1 MVVRGHVG
9 VPRTSWTA
17 LLEHA
22 LPFEGDMQ
30 ISSKSKGLRRG
41 FTAAIMAAMVAG
53 GTAAFHHHA
62 SAEVADDPSI
72 RVEAD
77 LSERKLYIKSG
88 DSVLE
93 SYDVAVGKGSKATP
107 QGRYTIRKIIW
118 NPAWVPPDEPWARNK
133 KPQPPGAKAN
143 PMKLVKIFFHE
154 PDYYIHGTGDVES
167 LGSAA
172 SHGCLRMDPD
182 DAYRVARYLMD
193 HGGSPRDENWFWRVL
208 HFRSETKTVYLDNPI
223 PMTVDD

>member
-1 MVVRGHVG
+1 
-9 VPRTSWTA
+9 
-17 LLEHA
+17 
-22 LPFEGDMQ
+22 MQ
-30 ISSKSKGLRRG
+30 ISSKTKGLRRG
-41 FTAAIMAAMVAG
+41 FSAAIVGMIVVG
-53 GTAAFHHHA
+53 GTAAFNHRA
-62 SAEVADDPSI
+62 SAEVADDPPSI

-77 LSERKLYIKSG
+77 LSQRKLYIKSG

-93 SYDVAVGKGSKATP
+93 SYPVAIGKGSKATP
-107 QGRYTIRKIIW
+107 QGNYKIKKIIW
-118 NPAWVPPDEPWARNK
+118 NPAWVPPDEPWARKK

-143 PMKLVKIFFHE
+143 PMKLVKIFFRE
-154 PDYYIHGTGDVES
+154 PDYYIHGTGDLES

-223 PMTVDD
+223 PMTVDE

>member
-1 MVVRGHVG
+1 
-9 VPRTSWTA
+9 
-17 LLEHA
+17 
-22 LPFEGDMQ
+22 MQ
-30 ISSKSKGLRRG
+30 ISSKTKGLRRG
-41 FTAAIMAAMVAG
+41 VTAAIVGVMVVG
-53 GTAAFHHHA
+53 GTAAFHHRA
-62 SAEVADDPSI
+62 SAEVADDPPAI

-93 SYDVAVGKGSKATP
+93 SYDVAVGKGSKQTP
-107 QGRYTIRKIIW
+107 QGKYTIRKIVW
-118 NPAWVPPDEPWARNK
+118 NPSWVPPDEPWAKDK
-133 KPQPPGAKAN
+133 KPQAPGAKAN

-154 PDYYIHGTGDVES
+154 PDYYIHGTGDLES

-223 PMTVDD
+223 SMTVDD

>member
-1 MVVRGHVG
+1 MVV
-9 VPRTSWTA
+9 
-17 LLEHA
+17 
-22 LPFEGDMQ
+22 
-30 ISSKSKGLRRG
+30 
-41 FTAAIMAAMVAG
+41 G
-53 GTAAFHHHA
+53 GTAAFHHRA
-62 SAEVADDPSI
+62 SAEVADDPPAI

-93 SYDVAVGKGSKATP
+93 SYDVAVGKGSKPTP
-107 QGRYTIRKIIW
+107 QGKYTIRKIVW
-118 NPAWVPPDEPWARNK
+118 NPAWVPPDEPWAKDK
-133 KPQPPGAKAN
+133 KPQAPGAKAN

-208 HFRSETKTVYLDNPI
+208 HFRSESKTVYLDNPI